1 MKQVFLIVLILFSL
15 TMEATSNSS
24 LDTTKI
30 ENKNIR
36 YHFTS
41 DANNLYL
48 TINTKDRAMMM
59 SMVRSGISVY
69 FDVKGKKKKNVY
81 VKYPINS
88 KRPDKSSRGESD
100 QKRLELSEII
110 NDLPKKAE
118 YSYFENTQQFHTALN
133 TQDISLGFEYSKK
146 ERALEY
152 HLKIPK
158 EHISRDKEIDL
169 TKLSLGI
176 TIGDK
181 NTGRK
186 GQRGNLQMQGP
197 SGRGQRG
204 SVGGG
209 RGGSVGGRGGSGG
222 GRSQG
227 GGNNS
232 QQRERPSKTTIDFW
246 FDAISKK

>member
-1 MKQVFLIVLILFSL
+1 MKQVFLIVLIFFSL

-24 LDTTKI
+24 VDTTKI

-48 TINTKDRAMMM
+48 TINTKDRATMM

-81 VKYPINS
+81 VKYTINS
-88 KRPDKSSRGESD
+88 KRPDRNNRGGTD
-100 QKRLELSEII
+100 QKRPELSETI
-110 NDLPKKAE
+110 NELPKKAE
-118 YSYFENTQQFHTALN
+118 YSYFENTQQFHTELN
-133 TQDISLGFEYSKK
+133 TQDIMLGFEYSKK

-152 HLKIPK
+152 HLRIPK
-158 EHISRDKEIDL
+158 EHISGDKELDL

-176 TIGDK
+176 IVGAKDTD
-181 NTGRK
+181 RK
-186 GQRGNLQMQGP
+186 GHRRNSQMQGP
-197 SGRGQRG
+197 SGGGQRG
-204 SVGGG
+204 SGGC
-209 RGGSVGGRGGSGG
+209 RGGSGGGRGGSGG
-222 GRSQG
+222 GRGQG

-232 QQRERPSKTTIDFW
+232 QQGERPSKTTIDFW
-246 FDAISKK
+246 FDAISQK